1 MADFWLIVGG
11 GLFLFGLAFQQLR
24 ERLITIQWEVEEI
37 KRTLNSIVDPRHD

>member
-24 ERLITIQWEVEEI
+24 ERLIAIQWEVEEI
-37 KRTLNSIVDPRHD
+37 NRKLGRVGLDDD